1 MHVMIDLQNM
11 TGSEQ
16 IPSANDFENWVK
28 AALELEGQ
36 KLEQPE
42 LTIRVVSAEESQQLN
57 YDYRDKD
64 KPTNILSF
72 PFEAPDMLPKNTFDE
87 LLGDL
92 VICEVVMKAEAL
104 QQNKLE
110 SNHWAHLVVHGVLH
124 LLGYDHMEPEQA
136 ETMESLEIAVLEK
149 LGIDDPYAEV

>member
-1 MHVMIDLQNM
+1 MQVMIDLQNM

-16 IPSANDFENWVK
+16 IPSVNDFESWVK
-28 AALELEGQ
+28 TALELEGRQ
-36 KLEQPE
+36 LDQPE

-57 YDYRDKD
+57 HDYRDKD

-72 PFEAPDMLPKNTFDE
+72 PFEAPDMLPKNALDE

-92 VICEVVMKAEAL
+92 VICEAVMKAEAL

-110 SNHWAHLVVHGVLH
+110 SHHWAHLVVHGVLH
-124 LLGYDHMEPEQA
+124 LLGYDHMESEQA
-136 ETMESLEIAVLEK
+136 ETMESLEIAILKK